1 MADVQPTNEDNF
13 PLPSDGTYKGLRRVL
28 TYGTFD
34 LLHYGHVRLLRR
46 AAQLGDY
53 LVVAISTDEF
63 NAGKGKKS
71 FYSYEVRKE
80 MLESIRYVDLVI
92 PEESWEQKVDDVK
105 KYDIDVV
112 VMGGDWAGSDRF
124 EYLREYCDVVY
135 LDRTPGISTTQVK
148 ANLNKSV
155 PGSAPAAPAEAD
167 DDKTSEDEQ

>member
-1 MADVQPTNEDNF
+1 MADVQPPNEDNF

-92 PEESWEQKVDDVK
+92 PEYSWEQKVDDV
-105 KYDIDVV
+105 
-112 VMGGDWAGSDRF
+112 SSERF
-124 EYLREYCDVVY
+124 EYLRDYCDVVY

-155 PGSAPAAPAEAD
+155 PGSAPAAPADDAAD
-167 DDKTSEDEQ
+167 DDATDEDEA